1 MANNRIERIS
11 SEYTRALSEALRTV
25 KDPRVSGMTTITR
38 CEVTGDLR
46 YAQVYISVL
55 DGNDKEVLKGL
66 KAATGYLRRTVG
78 QMLALR
84 ATPEPVFHMDD
95 SIRRGA
101 YILEKLHEIEAHDRE
116 RKVEEPVSE
125 ANDEQN
131 DN

>member
-46 YAQVYISVL
+46 YAQVYISIL
-55 DGNDKEVLKGL
+55 GGNEKEVLKGL
-66 KAATGYLRRTVG
+66 KAASGYLRRTVG
-78 QMLALR
+78 QLLTLR
-84 ATPEPVFHMDD
+84 ATPEPIFHLDD

-101 YILEKLHEIEAHDRE
+101 HILEKLHEIEVHDRAM
-116 RKVEEPVSE
+116 EEEHREP
-125 ANDEQN
+125 
-131 DN
+131 